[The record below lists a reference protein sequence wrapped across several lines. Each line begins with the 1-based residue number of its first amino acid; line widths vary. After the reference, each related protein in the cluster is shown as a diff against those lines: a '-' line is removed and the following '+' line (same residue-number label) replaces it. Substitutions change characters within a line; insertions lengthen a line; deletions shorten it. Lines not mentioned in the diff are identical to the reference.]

1 MIGVRTRHRAKADTI
16 DAPGFA
22 SEPRE
27 PPA

>member
-1 MIGVRTRHRAKADTI
+1 MIGVRTHRRVEADTI